1 MRGGRVEAAVR
12 GGVGGVVCFF
22 VWDTLFLPLL
32 VNLKLIQNKKILRR
46 TGERKSRKTDHII
59 PDVLVESTSQNALHF
74 FRFQSNCETCVYI
87 LCI

>member
-1 MRGGRVEAAVR
+1 MVGLKQQLGEGGWF
-12 GGVGGVVCFF
+12 VCFF

-32 VNLKLIQNKKILRR
+32 VNLKLIQNKKILR

-59 PDVLVESTSQNALHF
+59 PAVLGESTSQNALHF
-74 FRFQSNCETCVYI
+74 FRFQSNCEICVYI